1 MSGTVPEVK
10 LDCFMSH
17 LSCKL
22 AKVEYKRNSLVE
34 LHLQLDEFGLFLAL
48 VQTSVISHTVVVVP

>member
-10 LDCFMSH
+10 LGCFMSH

-34 LHLQLDEFGLFLAL
+34 LRLQLDEFELFLAM
-48 VQTSVISHTVVVVP
+48 VQTSVI